1 MGLYSSL
8 RGRAGSVDV
17 EKVTEQVEP
26 FLLEDET
33 IESAYKIFRDMI
45 IFTNRRM
52 VLVDVQG
59 FTGKKKKFVSLPY
72 KSITAFSVET
82 AGYFDGD
89 ATLSIWTTHLPQDKP
104 HELEFKKGDSIFDVQ
119 KSLVRHAAIEL

>member
-8 RGRAGSVDV
+8 RGRAASADV

-26 FLLEDET
+26 FLLEGET

-45 IFTNRRM
+45 IFTDRRM

-59 FTGKKKKFVSLPY
+59 FTGKKKKFEHTENLNFDIVDVNHFLKTHYPKDINMILKPFINTVEIKPNPVYSEYLVY
-72 KSITAFSVET
+72 KDFNYHRI
-82 AGYFDGD
+82 
-89 ATLSIWTTHLPQDKP
+89 Q
-104 HELEFKKGDSIFDVQ
+104 
-119 KSLVRHAAIEL
+119 RN